1 MAYRHFNGAPYLQ
14 CWCDGSHICV
24 RELDGRVNS
33 YGCALGVKIQPQVTP
48 FYGPDAIWC
57 LRHDGILYV
66 GRNDSTFSG
75 FREADGLLVRYGAW
89 EFPFRRTVDIV
100 GQWCGYS
107 AVLDSDDGRTVY
119 VHDAR
124 KGYILNKVLHQD
136 LVLTLAAGDAVKN
149 TNDLSIYTREGWLD
163 VREAGAWVDAPE
175 LPWGSS
181 PVQL

>member
-1 MAYRHFNGAPYLQ
+1 MAKVVVIGGGYGGITVAGGLDDVADVTLVEQKDQFVHHAAALRAAVDSVWGHTVFMPYSRLLERGQ
-14 CWCDGSHICV
+14 VVHGTCM
-24 RELDGRVNS
+24 RV
-33 YGCALGVKIQPQVTP
+33 
-48 FYGPDAIWC
+48 
-57 LRHDGILYV
+57 
-66 GRNDSTFSG
+66 
-75 FREADGLLVRYGAW
+75 
-89 EFPFRRTVDIV
+89 
-100 GQWCGYS
+100 
-107 AVLDSDDGRTVY
+107 DGRTVY